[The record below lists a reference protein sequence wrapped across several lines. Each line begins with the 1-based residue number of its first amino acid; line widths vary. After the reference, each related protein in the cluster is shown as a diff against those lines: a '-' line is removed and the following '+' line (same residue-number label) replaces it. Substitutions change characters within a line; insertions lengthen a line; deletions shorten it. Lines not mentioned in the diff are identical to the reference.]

1 MEKQFNTPKEVLQHI
16 ADVYSEC
23 NTFREIHRKG
33 LDEFICVSVENI
45 CGSNNLQKET
55 SQIIKNSFQLSK
67 VGNDLEL
74 DHFAFWNTTRASD
87 QNREKECIQLK
98 VDFLNK
104 VIETL

>member
-33 LDEFICVSVENI
+33 LDEFICTSV
-45 CGSNNLQKET
+45 NNLCGLLNPREET
-55 SQIIKNSFQLSK
+55 IQIIKNSFQLSK

-74 DHFAFWNTTRASD
+74 DHFAFWNTTSAFY